1 MSETKTPVLTDKQR
15 AWANAFLRVL
25 GGTGEVTAKTAPQLK
40 KGKTKTPPKP
50 ELGGKLG
57 EKEQAVGEGVRQAR
71 EKLVG
76 KGEDVSRKTTFGRSG
91 DKGFKTG
98 VVAEVDKLMEA
109 VDRQLE
115 RGGQVNEDSVPGLR
129 ELRNKLVGEQTR
141 YREGI
146 KGEKDE
152 AKRAQRQKKV
162 EAIQSRL
169 DGLDNLIQASGK
181 QVSEREQAV
190 KDMTLEERAKA
201 LETNPEMMQA
211 IVQAKPPPHAIA
223 DILLAMSVTGSAI
236 DRMIKTLVDTHGGD
250 AAYIETI
257 CERVVGDVVAKTS
270 QVSTFLRTN
279 SAATKLTKVYAE
291 TGGGKEL
298 LDDLE
303 KDAKI
308 WLTPSRKIEIDPTKE
323 KDPEARKESLTSLA
337 NYLRA
342 LFRKLIGSTVAR
354 EIAITAS
361 MIAAGARKVGADP
374 AVMVG
379 GHVFLRVIT
388 PKLAT
393 LDGLDTNQ
401 KRAMVLATKA
411 LQNASNGVAVAKDS
425 KEPFM
430 RDFAEVIEEHL
441 GDLQAWFLDIAE
453 QGDKLRGIDDMDQ
466 EVSMGGVTRRDVLIM
481 NLENS
486 SLKLDD
492 YFAAPSEGDKQG
504 IKPLYPD
511 TRIGALIL
519 SAGSLKPEPQ
529 GMQLPVTPLQKQ
541 SHAKLVERT
550 RRDVIKQVVQ
560 KLKTEK
566 PGKDEDEQ

>member
-15 AWANAFLRVL
+15 AWANAFLRAM
-25 GGTGEVTAKTAPQLK
+25 GGTGEVTAKTAPQPV
-40 KGKTKTPPKP
+40 KGGTRTPPKP

-57 EKEQAVGEGVRQAR
+57 EKEQAVGEGVLQAR

-76 KGEDVSRKTTFGRSG
+76 KGEDVSRKTLFGRSG

-109 VDRQLE
+109 VDRQLA
-115 RGGQVNEDSVPGLR
+115 RGGRVSQDSVPGL
-129 ELRNKLVGEQTR
+129 EQLRKKLVEEQGK

-146 KGEKDE
+146 QGEKDK
-152 AKRAQRQKKV
+152 AKREQRQKKV
-162 EAIQSRL
+162 EAIQARL
-169 DGLDNLIQASGK
+169 DGLAKLIEAS
-181 QVSEREQAV
+181 REQDSAREQVV

-236 DRMIKTLVDTHGGD
+236 DQMIRTLVDTHGGD
-250 AAYIETI
+250 AAYLETI
-257 CERVVGDVVAKTS
+257 CERVVGNVAAETK
-270 QVSTFLRTN
+270 QVGTFLRTN

-291 TGGGKEL
+291 TGKGKEL
-298 LDDLE
+298 LEDLANYT
-303 KDAKI
+303 KV

-323 KDPEARKESLTSLA
+323 NDPEARKEALTSLV

-354 EIAITAS
+354 EIATTAS

-379 GHVFLRVIT
+379 GHVFLRVIN
-388 PKLAT
+388 PMLVA
-393 LDGLDTNQ
+393 LPGLDAKQ
-401 KRAMVLATKA
+401 RRAMVLATKA
-411 LQNASNGVAVAKDS
+411 LQNASNGLVVAEDG

-441 GDLQAWFLDIAE
+441 DDLHAWFLDIAL
-453 QGDKLRGIDDMDQ
+453 QGDKLRGVDDMDQ
-466 EVSMGGVTRRDVLIM
+466 EVSMGGTTRRDALII
-481 NLENS
+481 NLENP
-486 SLKLDD
+486 SLKMED
-492 YFAAPSEGDKQG
+492 YLAAPSEGDKLG

-511 TRIGALIL
+511 TRIGALIH
-519 SAGSLKPEPQ
+519 SAGSLKPEPK
-529 GMQLPVTPLQKQ
+529 GMTLPVTPLQKQ
-541 SHAKLVERT
+541 SHAKMVERA

-560 KLKTEK
+560 KLKAEK
-566 PGKDEDEQ
+566 PGKDEDEE